1 MAKRPYSEAFLRL
14 GFTELDGKPK
24 CVVGLKVLSAKSMK
38 KNKLKRHLETN
49 HPNCLD
55 KPDEFF
61 ERKLNSIEGQR
72 NIMTKFAT
80 ENKLAVYSSYVASYQ
95 IAKQKKGH
103 TIGEDLLMPVM
114 KEVVK
119 IMIGE
124 KESKK
129 LNAISLSNSAVKRR
143 ITDMSDDVLVQ
154 ILTHVKAP
162 PLYSIQLDE
171 STDIAGLPQLFVFI
185 RYINNGA
192 VSEDLLFCK
201 ALKLHTKGEDIFQ
214 CLNDF
219 FTEHSIPWEKCA
231 GICTDGAAACT
242 GFKSGVVKRIKDKAP
257 DAEWAHCFL
266 HREALCAKK
275 MSQELHE
282 VLKFCCKMCELD

>member
-1 MAKRPYSEAFLRL
+1 
-14 GFTELDGKPK
+14 
-24 CVVGLKVLSAKSMK
+24 
-38 KNKLKRHLETN
+38 
-49 HPNCLD
+49 
-55 KPDEFF
+55 
-61 ERKLNSIEGQR
+61 
-72 NIMTKFAT
+72 
-80 ENKLAVYSSYVASYQ
+80 
-95 IAKQKKGH
+95 
-103 TIGEDLLMPVM
+103 MPVM

-129 LNAISLSNSAVKRR
+129 LNAISLSNSTVKRR
-143 ITDMSDDVLVQ
+143 ITDMSDDVLEQ
-154 ILTHVKAP
+154 ILTHVKVSP
-162 PLYSIQLDE
+162 FYSIQLDE

-242 GFKSGVVKRIKDKAP
+242 GFKSGVVKRIKDKVP
-257 DAEWAHCFL
+257 DAEWTHCFL

-275 MSQELHE
+275 NVTRIARSI
-282 VLKFCCKMCELD
+282 KFCCKMCELD